1 MNRAPA
7 RESSSMKAPVA
18 QSVERLTRNQR
29 RAGSSP
35 ARGPRESSLARLK
48 RERPEMFKRGYFLEP
63 VLRWWPDWRSQTDP
77 RELDIGHSQRMT
89 AVRERDIQ
97 SDDAYTRSRA
107 RGDLGGFPI
116 RRFSHRGGV

>member
-1 MNRAPA
+1 
-7 RESSSMKAPVA
+7 MKAPVA

-63 VLRWWPDWRSQTDP
+63 VLRWWTDWKSQTDP
-77 RELDIGHSQRMT
+77 RELDIGHSQRMSAT
-89 AVRERDIQ
+89 RDRIMREGDAQQRWAAIGNIGELRKVRK
-97 SDDAYTRSRA
+97 
-107 RGDLGGFPI
+107 
-116 RRFSHRGGV
+116 